1 MLHNTLGLFNTVPV
15 EKVTECQESQVVGD
29 VKGVPDNVEVAPE
42 RMDGN
47 GYEKVEKINCVKAVV
62 GLEGIGN
69 GVQREGKCF
78 VYLKHLIDYILLLF
92 ESIAIL

>member
-1 MLHNTLGLFNTVPV
+1 
-15 EKVTECQESQVVGD
+15 VVGD

-78 VYLKHLIDYILLLF
+78 VYLKHLIDYEVQVIIPNFLF
-92 ESIAIL
+92 IEWNLTYNVNSY